1 MDINNFA
8 KMIQISGIFGI
19 LAFVTVP
26 VTMVLYFMY
35 QGTPP
40 VWNVLLRT
48 LISMLALIF
57 VLIFFSGINQIIKQS
72 DKNNEWI
79 SSLIFNTVCIYLTTN
94 FVAHS
99 LEAGSVLNPQG
110 MAVDATQDGI
120 LAQGNYLLYG
130 SIGRIIT
137 ATYMIAIGIVTLQ
150 TKIFPEWTG
159 WIALVIGI
167 INIAFIPSMFFGTR
181 AGDFYS
187 AIGWGNSAFAAS
199 TYIYW
204 VFIISIIIIKDKHEY
219 IKLIG

>member
-1 MDINNFA
+1 MENNNFV
-8 KMIQISGIFGI
+8 KMIRISGIFGI

-26 VTMVLYFMY
+26 ITVVLYFMY
-35 QGTPP
+35 SGTPP
-40 VWNVLLRT
+40 IWNVLFRT
-48 LISMLALIF
+48 LISVLALIF
-57 VLIFFSGINQIIKQS
+57 VLIFFSGVNQIIKRTN
-72 DKNNEWI
+72 KNNEWV
-79 SSLIFNTVCIYLTTN
+79 SSLIFNTVCIYIATN

-110 MAVDATQDGI
+110 IAVDATQDGI

-137 ATYMIAIGIVTLQ
+137 ATFMIAISIVTLQ
-150 TKIFPEWTG
+150 TKIFPKLTG
-159 WIALVIGI
+159 WLALIIGI
-167 INIAFIPSMFFGTR
+167 INIAFIPSMFFGTN

-204 VFIISIIIIKDKHEY
+204 VFVISIIIIKDKNKY
-219 IKLIG
+219 IKLMG